1 LNIGL
6 ELDELLAHSYDDENS
21 LAVFMEELKSDV
33 KVCDFLRMRLEIVLR
48 GFEKFEEG
56 VEFNSVNKLFIS
68 RLIKSEVSLL
78 KKKIGLF
85 IIIYTYLMFMV
96 E

>member
-1 LNIGL
+1 MNIGL
-6 ELDELLAHSYDDENS
+6 ELDELLAHRYDDENS

-68 RLIKSEVSLL
+68 RLIKSEVSLINGFKEAL
-78 KKKIGLF
+78 RKK
-85 IIIYTYLMFMV
+85 
-96 E
+96 

>member
-1 LNIGL
+1 M

-56 VEFNSVNKLFIS
+56 VELNSVNKLFIT
-68 RLIKSEVSLL
+68 RLIKSEVSLINGFKEAL
-78 KKKIGLF
+78 RKK
-85 IIIYTYLMFMV
+85 
-96 E
+96 

>member
-1 LNIGL
+1 MNIGL

-68 RLIKSEVSLL
+68 RLIKSEVSLINGFKEAL
-78 KKKIGLF
+78 RKK
-85 IIIYTYLMFMV
+85 
-96 E
+96 

>member
-1 LNIGL
+1 MNIGL
-6 ELDELLAHSYDDENS
+6 ELDELLAHRYDDENS

-56 VEFNSVNKLFIS
+56 VELNSVNKLFIS
-68 RLIKSEVSLL
+68 RLIKSEVSLINGFKEAL
-78 KKKIGLF
+78 RKK
-85 IIIYTYLMFMV
+85 
-96 E
+96 

>member
-68 RLIKSEVSLL
+68 RLIKSEVSLINGFKEAL
-78 KKKIGLF
+78 RKK
-85 IIIYTYLMFMV
+85 
-96 E
+96 